1 MSPIHAVTVSSNPY
15 MAFAKSNDAK
25 TAVQSALP
33 VQAAR
38 PVQSAP
44 SSAPPVRSGSTVTI
58 SQAARDAL
66 AAATDNKAD
75 VVDKALAQIK
85 AKNPVNRTTQ
95 EAFYLQTRDPQ
106 LAEVLASKQS
116 PLVAGTGAAAGTA
129 R

>member
-38 PVQSAP
+38 PVQSEP

-66 AAATDNKAD
+66 AASTDNKAD
-75 VVDKALAQIK
+75 VVDKAVAQIK

-95 EAFYLQTRDPQ
+95 EAFYLQTRNPQ

-116 PLVAGTGAAAGTA
+116 PPVAAAGA
-129 R
+129 AG

>member
-38 PVQSAP
+38 PVQSEP

-75 VVDKALAQIK
+75 VVDKAVAQIK

-95 EAFYLQTRDPQ
+95 EAFYLQTRNPQ
-106 LAEVLASKQS
+106 LAEVLARKQS
-116 PLVAGTGAAAGTA
+116 QSPQVAAADAGAAA
-129 R
+129 